1 MVIKLEGLFYTLYKY
16 FSNNFKSHL
25 EFTKLAK
32 LMETKSAKI
41 LKNVKTHWIS
51 MLSPTWR
58 VMVEYRTLLMKMT
71 FDAPTNEKEKANC
84 DLFYDV
90 QILLRFAHILPML
103 QSVHNLI
110 KFSQLQNI
118 FICDFMVATK
128 VCQEKIY
135 ELYIDLN
142 TRLKSNF
149 LRVIKLC
156 WMLSMTP

>member
-1 MVIKLEGLFYTLYKY
+1 
-16 FSNNFKSHL
+16 
-25 EFTKLAK
+25 
-32 LMETKSAKI
+32 
-41 LKNVKTHWIS
+41 
-51 MLSPTWR
+51 
-58 VMVEYRTLLMKMT
+58 MVEYRTLLMKMT
-71 FDAPTNEKEKANC
+71 YDAPTNEKEKANC

-90 QILLRFAHILPML
+90 QILLGFVHILPLL

-128 VCQEKIY
+128 VCQEEIY

-156 WMLSMTP
+156 